1 MTKIFCLSPRL
12 SICPFLGG
20 SGVVKL
26 PPPFTPILLLF
37 CFLFGWPIP
46 PSLWVSRSLS
56 LFRRRLLFAHY
67 NNSNYLEGNSLQ
79 HRRRRKRRNIR
90 RLYDK
95 EKANLSFLFSYSL
108 ANFRPY
114 FGALKAKLSSSKN
127 AQGGRRGKG
136 CCFGIQPRAR
146 EEEE

>member
-1 MTKIFCLSPRL
+1 MTKKFCLSPRL
-12 SICPFLGG
+12 SLCPFFGIWCGEIATSL
-20 SGVVKL
+20 S
-26 PPPFTPILLLF
+26 PILPLF

-114 FGALKAKLSSSKN
+114 FGALKAKLSSSSKN
-127 AQGGRRGKG
+127 AQGGRREKG